1 VHEIAFSPNSPSFV
15 RIRENFFCMSVRGLR
30 SRRSPAQLEQMP
42 EICSNASVGMVSL
55 CGWDGGIVDGRILL
69 I

>member
-1 VHEIAFSPNSPSFV
+1 
-15 RIRENFFCMSVRGLR
+15 MSVRGLR